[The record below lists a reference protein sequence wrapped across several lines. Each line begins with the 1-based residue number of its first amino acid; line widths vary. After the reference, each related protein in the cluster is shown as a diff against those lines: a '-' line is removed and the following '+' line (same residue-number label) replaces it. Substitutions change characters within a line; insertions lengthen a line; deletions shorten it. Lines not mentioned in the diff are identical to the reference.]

1 MELGFIGLGR
11 MGGNMVERLL
21 AGGHRIVAYNR
32 SPDKTREVAESGA
45 VPTFSIEELVNALE
59 DRPRAVWIMVPA
71 GDPTTQQIQTL
82 IPLLDKGDIIID
94 GGNSNFR
101 DSIAR
106 AKMLHEH
113 GLNFMD
119 VGTSGGIW
127 GLKNGYCMM
136 IGGDREI
143 FDHLRP
149 LFATLAPN
157 EDGYDYFGTH
167 GAGHFTKM
175 VHNGIEYGMMQA
187 YGEGFEI
194 IKCSDYQVD
203 LSRLCR
209 VWNNGSVV
217 RSWLLELAERAF
229 EQEGDALEKIRGYVE
244 DSGEGRWTVLEAIA
258 NSVPAPIITLSLMAR
273 FASRQEESF
282 GAQVTAALR
291 NQFGGHAVRVADA
304 IEAQMAGESMKSV
317 APNSPTVAAT
327 TVSASTADAA
337 DAIMSATEAA
347 ERASEPDEVET
358 GGVIKDIEGTAQGIY
373 QSKLDTGK
381 GPISSDGGPGTN
393 RQ

>member
-11 MGGNMVERLL
+11 MGANMVERLL

-32 SPDKTREVAESGA
+32 SPDKTREVAEYGA
-45 VPTFSIEELVNALE
+45 VATFSIEELVESLQ
-59 DRPRAVWIMVPA
+59 DKPKAVWIMVPA
-71 GDPTTQQIQTL
+71 GDPTSQQIQKL
-82 IPLLDKGDIIID
+82 IPLLGEGDIIID

-106 AKMLHEH
+106 AKLLGEH
-113 GLNFMD
+113 GIEFVD

-136 IGGDREI
+136 IGGHREV
-143 FDHLRP
+143 FEHLRP

-157 EDGYDYFGTH
+157 ENGYYYFGAH

-187 YGEGFEI
+187 YAEGFEI
-194 IKCSDYQVD
+194 IKCSDFQVD
-203 LSRLCR
+203 LSRLCQ

-229 EQEGDALEKIRGYVE
+229 EEEGDDLNRIRGYVE

-258 NSVPAPIITLSLMAR
+258 NSVPAPVITLSLMAR

-282 GAQVTAALR
+282 AAQVTAALR
-291 NQFGGHAVRVADA
+291 NQFGGHAVRIADA
-304 IEAQMAGESMKSV
+304 VEAEVAAETMRSV
-317 APNSPTVAAT
+317 APSTPSTPAT
-327 TVSASTADAA
+327 TVGVTSEDAAEAEMDAIDAAESTAAHTHDPSH
-337 DAIMSATEAA
+337 AIRQAHSRAENIYRSSTQIERGGA
-347 ERASEPDEVET
+347 ER
-358 GGVIKDIEGTAQGIY
+358 GGQEQ
-373 QSKLDTGK
+373 
-381 GPISSDGGPGTN
+381 
-393 RQ
+393 